1 MFWDP
6 RLWFADCP
14 DAERQIIR
22 ILHLVDTQKASR
34 LSFASAVHMH
44 HCRRNRKYIVFG
56 PTLDSDA
63 DSERLRGRLGSV
75 DAGA

>member
-1 MFWDP
+1 MVRRLP
-6 RLWFADCP
+6 RCGAP
-14 DAERQIIR
+14 DHTHSPLCRHAG
-22 ILHLVDTQKASR
+22 ASR
-34 LSFASAVHMH
+34 LPFASAVHMH
-44 HCRRNRKYIVFG
+44 PCRRNRKYIVFG